1 MWTSKGRSG
10 YGDSTLGGDYDSW
23 DGISPNGRQYK
34 NEATMETRDLSGAD
48 YWHLRKQNRP
58 TETIPA
64 ELHMLK
70 NGKANINAYAEPE
83 KAVKPT
89 SKVSIKHRI
98 LPQVARVE
106 KLTTQM
112 QELCQAYKA
121 GEMDI
126 KEYSMLLAV
135 ISQKRDRAVELLDKA
150 KGLPTKP
157 KNQDESRLFYGKK
170 QASSNVSLEDDATHS
185 LDNTS
190 SQSIVNRVIGFVVL
204 SAVGCM
210 SMMWLAS

>member
-58 TETIPA
+58 TEAIPA

-83 KAVKPT
+83 KVVKPA
-89 SKVSIKHRI
+89 SKVSLKDRI
-98 LPQVARVE
+98 LPQQKRVSV
-106 KLTTQM
+106 LTQQM
-112 QELCQAYKA
+112 RDLCAEYKQ
-121 GEMDI
+121 GMHTPE
-126 KEYSMLLAV
+126 EYTMLLQV
-135 ISQKRDRAVELLDKA
+135 LVTKRARAEQLLAKA
-150 KGLPTKP
+150 INVQP

-170 QASSNVSLEDDATHS
+170 QASSNVTTEYDATDS

-190 SQSIVNRVIGFVVL
+190 PQSIVNRVIGFVVL
-204 SAVGCM
+204 SVVGCM
-210 SMMWLAS
+210 GMMWLAS